1 MRILFAGTPE
11 IAVPSLKRIA
21 EQYEIC
27 GVLTNPDRV
36 RARGKKVL
44 PSPVKKAALELGLP
58 VLQPERLRKEGRELV
73 ASYKPDLLVT
83 FAYGRIFGPKFLSIF
98 PLGGVNIHPSLLPEF
113 RGSSPLQ
120 SAILAGFEK
129 TGVTVQKIALGID
142 SGNILCQRTVELS
155 GRETTESLTLDMAGY
170 GAELLLNA
178 LSMYQDDKAPEGTE
192 QDHEKATYSCKIEK
206 KQRFIDWAKPA
217 RQLSCEVRAF
227 YPWPKAMTAFAE
239 KGLMITFAVA
249 STDEEYLVEKGKRPN
264 PGTVVSHP
272 GKKGIGIVCGEGVLT
287 AERLQLE
294 AKKELDWK
302 SFLNG
307 NPEII
312 GSVLVSDCLH

>member
-44 PSPVKKAALELGLP
+44 PSPVKKTALELGLP
-58 VLQPERLRKEGRELV
+58 VVQPERLGKEGREL
-73 ASYKPDLLVT
+73 AAFSKPDLLVT
-83 FAYGRIFGPKFLSIF
+83 FAYGRIFGPKFLSLF
-98 PLGGVNIHPSLLPEF
+98 SLGGVNIHPSLLPEF

-120 SAILAGFEK
+120 SAILAGIEK
-129 TGVTVQKIALGID
+129 TGVTVQKIALETD

-155 GRETTESLTLDMAGY
+155 GRETTESLTRDMAGY
-170 GAELLLNA
+170 GAELLLDA
-178 LSMYQDDKAPEGTE
+178 LSLYQDGRAPEGAV
-192 QDHEKATYSCKIEK
+192 QDHEKATYSCKIDK
-206 KQRFIDWAKPA
+206 DQRFIDWAKPA

-227 YPWPKAMTAFAE
+227 YPWPKAMTAFAAR
-239 KGLMITFAVA
+239 GLMITFALA
-249 STDEEYLVEKGKRPN
+249 STDEDYLIEKDTRPV
-264 PGTVVSHP
+264 PGTVVRHP
-272 GKKGIGIVCGEGVLT
+272 GTKGLGIVCGEGVLT

-307 NPEII
+307 NPELI
-312 GSVLVSDCLH
+312 GSVLVSDRLH